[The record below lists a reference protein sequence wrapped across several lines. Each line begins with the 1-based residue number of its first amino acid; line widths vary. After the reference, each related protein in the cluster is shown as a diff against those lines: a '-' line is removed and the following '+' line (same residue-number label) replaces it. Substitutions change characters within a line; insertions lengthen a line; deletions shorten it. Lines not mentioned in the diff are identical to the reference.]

1 MSQPPSPSSP
11 AKHVLVVEDEPMLRE
26 LEAEV
31 LRNAGYA
38 VEEAGSGD
46 AAIRLLDTQ
55 RLDLVL
61 LDLVMPGV
69 DGWDVLKHI
78 QTLPSPP
85 PVVVA
90 SGSTEALTADPLS
103 RQVLGYLL
111 KPFRAEDLLK
121 MCEQVLAASATSPP
135 TGSRREARR
144 TYVVEAT
151 LLSPL
156 GVPLV
161 AGQLLQLSR
170 GGFRL
175 ELSAPVEP
183 GDPVFVSFRIPGRE
197 RPLELHGCVRW
208 REAALMGVQVEGLL
222 PSDERLLMGVLDPDG
237 IDASAAPPAC

>member
-1 MSQPPSPSSP
+1 MSQPPSESSP

-31 LRNAGYA
+31 LHRAGYD
-38 VEEAGSGD
+38 VEEAGDGA
-46 AAIRLLDTQ
+46 AAIRLLST
-55 RLDLVL
+55 RCFDLVV
-61 LDLVMPGV
+61 LDLVMPGIN
-69 DGWDVLKHI
+69 GWDVLKHI
-78 QTLPSPP
+78 QALSCPP

-90 SGSTEALTADPLS
+90 SGSTEARTADPLS

-111 KPFRAEDLLK
+111 KPFRADDLLK
-121 MCEQVLAASATSPP
+121 MCEQVLAASAIAPA

-170 GGFRL
+170 GGLRL

-222 PSDERLLMGVLDPDG
+222 PSDERLLMGILDPDG
-237 IDASAAPPAC
+237 TDASAAPPAC